1 MKLFRNILLLLFMSA
16 AAGVNA
22 QHKLKKLW
30 STDTVLLI
38 PESVLPAKEV
48 LYVSLIDG
56 GAWARD
62 GKGSVGKLTKTGK
75 IISQTW
81 ISGLNAP
88 KGLGKYG
95 DMLYVADLDEVVEI
109 SISKGQVVRKL
120 AIKDAE
126 NLNGITVGK
135 NGVLYVSDTKKN
147 CVFKVQ
153 NNNAT
158 LYLDNLKSANGLK
171 AIGDKLYIL
180 TGDGMYVSE
189 NGKTLTKIC
198 ALEHGGDGIE
208 PIGNGD
214 FLVTE
219 WAGYLYYVKKEGN
232 KQLMLDTHVTTG
244 RTADIGYDAATRTV
258 YVPTFL
264 GKSVVAYKVE

>member
-1 MKLFRNILLLLFMSA
+1 MKFLRNILPLLFIAITADVS
-16 AAGVNA
+16 A
-22 QHKLKKLW
+22 QHSLKKLW
-30 STDTVLLI
+30 STDTTLAI
-38 PESVLPAKEV
+38 PESVLPVKDV

-62 GKGSVGKLTKTGK
+62 GKGGVGKLTKTGK
-75 IISQTW
+75 IISQDW
-81 ISGLNAP
+81 ITGLNAP

-95 DMLYVADLDEVVEI
+95 DMLYVADLDELVGI
-109 SISKGQVVRKL
+109 SISQGKIVRKI

-126 NLNGITVGK
+126 NLNDITVDK
-135 NGVLYVSDTKKN
+135 NGVVYVSDTKKA
-147 CVFKVQ
+147 CVFKVKD
-153 NNNAT
+153 NNAT

-189 NGKTLTKIC
+189 GGKAPTKIC
-198 ALEHGGDGIE
+198 SLEHGGDGME

-219 WAGYLYYVKKEGN
+219 WAGYFYYVN
-232 KQLMLDTHVTTG
+232 KDGSKRLILDTHTTNN
-244 RTADIGYDAATRTV
+244 RTADIGYVAATRTV

-264 GKSVVAYKVE
+264 GKSVVAYKVQ

>member
-1 MKLFRNILLLLFMSA
+1 M
-16 AAGVNA
+16 
-22 QHKLKKLW
+22 
-30 STDTVLLI
+30 
-38 PESVLPAKEV
+38 

-62 GKGSVGKLTKTGK
+62 GKGGVGKLTKTGK
-75 IISQTW
+75 IISQVW
-81 ISGLNAP
+81 ITGLNAP

-109 SISKGQVVRKL
+109 SISQGKIVRKL

-126 NLNGITVGK
+126 NLNDLTVDK
-135 NGVLYVSDTKKN
+135 NGVVYVSDTKKN
-147 CVFKVQ
+147 CVFKIQ
-153 NNNAT
+153 SNNAT

-189 NGKTLTKIC
+189 GGKAPTKIC

-219 WAGYLYYVKKEGN
+219 WVGYFYYVKKDGS
-232 KQLMLDTHVTTG
+232 KQLILDTHTTNN

-264 GKSVVAYKVE
+264 GKSVVAYKVQ